1 MGKESIDIHE
11 MKPHISQLGSHSN
24 KHTAMLKKEKKADW
38 RNVNPDHIF
47 DNLKKFIVN
56 RVSRIMVL

>member
-24 KHTAMLKKEKKADW
+24 KHTAMLKKEKK
-38 RNVNPDHIF
+38 
-47 DNLKKFIVN
+47 
-56 RVSRIMVL
+56 SRLEKCKP